1 MIYCKYNID
10 RFMNRAGLTIL
21 CISNFN
27 QYNITDSCKFISI
40 VNWSIL
46 TDKGNGGNI
55 ASKENLHRKLGIFIF
70 PIVSVWTNVFIVTWL
85 SYAVKELTNSLA
97 FASDW
102 LTKR

>member
-10 RFMNRAGLTIL
+10 RFMNRTGLTIL

-55 ASKENLHRKLGIFIF
+55 ASKENLHRKLGIFILL
-70 PIVSVWTNVFIVTWL
+70 IVSDWINVFIVTWL
-85 SYAVKELTNSLA
+85 SYPEEVLTYSLA
-97 FASDW
+97 LAPDW